1 MTEKI
6 DTEKTMAKGR
16 SLLDREAADQANHL
30 AAVAP
35 ENGLILESEIPDT
48 RGVRTSTTV
57 NQIWL
62 IPE

>member
-6 DTEKTMAKGR
+6 DTEMMMAKGK

-48 RGVRTSTTV
+48 RGVRTSATV